1 MNEVVSEMELKK
13 HIRVRKSDVEKLIIA
28 GQQTLKPVQIGKAF
42 RITIDYNPERPMVDI
57 KIEG

>member
-1 MNEVVSEMELKK
+1 MELKK
-13 HIRVRKSDVEKLIIA
+13 HIRVRKPDVEKLIIA

-42 RITIDYNPERPMVDI
+42 RITIDYNPERPVVDI